1 MSIDLSQFHQVFFE
15 ESLEGLDLMES
26 ALMEL
31 DVSNTDADIIN
42 TIFRSAHSIKGGS
55 ATFDFKVISDFTHVL
70 ETLLDQIRDG
80 QRKITKDHV
89 DLFLQSVDCLR
100 HLLSLAQDNA
110 LVGTDD
116 ASTLQKQ
123 FESILDGDS
132 LQVQPVANI
141 VGESDAKPDDP
152 SFSWDIIFNPS
163 RDILQTGND
172 AVRLL
177 SSLRALSDCD
187 IYHIECD
194 TSSVPS
200 FEFLDPELCYF
211 SWKIKCGGD
220 VSYEEV
226 HAVFEWVEDD
236 SDITITAVSPENAN
250 RSGHQDIELINVEP
264 EISSA
269 SVKNIK
275 AVKPSTENTFIRVG
289 IDKVDELINMV
300 GELVITQ
307 SMLSQLSG
315 LVDTAQVPR
324 FGEGISQLEQNTRE
338 LQESVMRIR
347 MLPISFSF
355 NRFPRLVRDLSAK
368 LNKNIDLTI
377 NGETTELD
385 KTVMEKIGDP
395 LVHLVRNAIDH
406 GIEMPQD
413 RIKAGKPPV
422 GIITLNAF
430 HQGGHVFIQ
439 ITDDGK
445 GLNKDLL
452 LNKGLDKGLITSSQ
466 ASSMSDESIYDLIF
480 QPGFSTAKEVTDVSG
495 RGVGMD
501 VVKQNI
507 NALSGSVDIQSKLGY
522 GSTITIRLPLTLA
535 ILDGQLIRVGDNIY
549 IFPLVSIVE
558 SMECN
563 VDNVSFLAG
572 GKKIFKLRDEY
583 VPIISLGEV
592 FNVKPDKT
600 NIDGSLMVV
609 VEYSGNKVGVIVDEL
624 LAQQQVVIK
633 SLEKNYQQ
641 VMGVSGATI
650 LGDGMVALILD
661 VQSMVLL
668 SSQKKYR
675 N

>member
-1 MSIDLSQFHQVFFE
+1 
-15 ESLEGLDLMES
+15 
-26 ALMEL
+26 MEL
-31 DVSNTDADIIN
+31 DVSHADIDIIN

-89 DLFLQSVDCLR
+89 DLFLQSVDCLK
-100 HLLSLAQDNA
+100 HLLSLAQDNS
-110 LVGTDD
+110 LEVTED
-116 ASTLQKQ
+116 ASALQKQ
-123 FESILDGDS
+123 FEAILEGDS
-132 LQVQPVANI
+132 PSVEATSHIVDGSNI
-141 VGESDAKPDDP
+141 ESND
-152 SFSWDIIFNPS
+152 SSECWDITFHPS
-163 RDILQTGND
+163 RDMLQTGND
-172 AVRLL
+172 GIRLL
-177 SSLRALSDCD
+177 SSLKALSDSD
-187 IYHIECD
+187 IYEITCD
-194 TSSVPS
+194 VSEVPS
-200 FEFLDPELCYF
+200 FEFLDPEACYF
-211 SWKIKCGGD
+211 SWKIRCSGD
-220 VSYEEV
+220 IAYDEIKS
-226 HAVFEWVEDD
+226 VFEWVEDD
-236 SDITITAVSPENAN
+236 SDIIISKASPEEPHSMAQPEVAKSDAPAEAVSTPTKKLKGA
-250 RSGHQDIELINVEP
+250 
-264 EISSA
+264 
-269 SVKNIK
+269 
-275 AVKPSTENTFIRVG
+275 KPSSENTFIRVG

-307 SMLSQLSG
+307 SMLSQLSD
-315 LVDTAQVPR
+315 LVDSAQVPR

-368 LNKNIDLTI
+368 LNKNIELNI
-377 NGETTELD
+377 NGESTELD

-406 GIEMPQD
+406 GIEMPEE
-413 RIKAGKPPV
+413 RVKAGKPPMGV
-422 GIITLNAF
+422 ITLDAF

-445 GLNKDLL
+445 GLNKDILL
-452 LNKGLDKGLITSSQ
+452 SKAIDKGLITESQ
-466 ASSMSDESIYDLIF
+466 ALTMSDEHIYDLIF
-480 QPGFSTAKEVTDVSG
+480 QPGFSTAKAVTDVSG

-507 NALSGSVDIQSKLGY
+507 HALSGSVDIKSKLGY

-558 SMECN
+558 SMECDA
-563 VDNVSFLAG
+563 DNVSLLAG
-572 GKKIFKLRDEY
+572 GKRVFKLRDEY
-583 VPIISLGEV
+583 VPILSLGEV
-592 FNVKPDKT
+592 FNIQSDNT
-600 NIDGSLMVV
+600 SIDGALMVV
-609 VEYSGNKVGVIVDEL
+609 VEYSGHKVGVIVDEL

-661 VQSMVLL
+661 VQSIVSLFSKQKNIEGISLL
-668 SSQKKYR
+668 SSANKAS
-675 N
+675 